1 MNMSEAKD
9 FVRPLINN
17 ENAVE
22 YMHQT
27 EKGLWVESTIMA
39 PSGIQSSINSDF
51 GERLCNWIED
61 KLIDLLIDQENLP

>member
-9 FVRPLINN
+9 LVKPLIND

-22 YMHQT
+22 YMAQT
-27 EKGLWVESTIMA
+27 DKMLWVESTIMA
-39 PSGIQSSINSDF
+39 PSGVQSSINSDF

-61 KLIDLLIDQENLP
+61 QLSGE

>member
-9 FVRPLINN
+9 LVKPLIND

-22 YMHQT
+22 YMAQT
-27 EKGLWVESTIMA
+27 DKMLWVESTIMA
-39 PSGIQSSINSDF
+39 PSGVQSSINSDF

-61 KLIDLLIDQENLP
+61 QLTGGDE